1 MVVSDHGMT
10 ESGNHGG
17 SSYEETDS
25 LALFVGLKNGAPFC
39 ESAAH
44 NSVHQVTKLYN
55 PFHLLILYQKLP
67 NLLASIASASG
78 TIFT

>member
-25 LALFVGLKNGAPFC
+25 LALFVGLKNGVSFY

-44 NSVHQVTKLYN
+44 NSVHQVTELYN
-55 PFHLLILYQKLP
+55 PFHSFILYQKLP
-67 NLLASIASASG
+67 NLLAYIASASC
-78 TIFT
+78 TRFT